1 MAKRFIDSKTPPTSF
16 VQDEGAEQGTYSMD
30 FIMNQLSELYEIR
43 KVIERDIRIAEQKLK
58 LIEQGRNERY
68 NKYPIEDVR

>member
-1 MAKRFIDSKTPPTSF
+1 MAKRFIDSKIPTGF
-16 VQDEGAEQGTYSMD
+16 VRDEGAEVGTLSLEYL
-30 FIMNQLSELYEIR
+30 MNTLNELYELR

-58 LIEQGRNERY
+58 IKQEGRDVRY